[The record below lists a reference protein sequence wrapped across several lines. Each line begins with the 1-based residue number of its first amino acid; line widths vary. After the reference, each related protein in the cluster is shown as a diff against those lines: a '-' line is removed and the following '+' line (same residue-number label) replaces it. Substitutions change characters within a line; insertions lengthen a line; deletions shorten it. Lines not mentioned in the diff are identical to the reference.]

1 MADFFQNQHYL
12 EYLVNEA
19 LPELV
24 RSYGYGLWKTLMVW
38 SPKCFSGE
46 GPYTLAMVLSEF
58 ATRYPGLGFDF
69 TIVATDVSTQII
81 DIARRG
87 VYDENTIKP
96 VPLAL
101 RKKYLLKSKDRSR
114 QLVRIA
120 PELQEMVKF
129 RTGDLLKEDLQF
141 REPLD
146 IIYCPEVPSNMDS
159 AIIKHLFT
167 KFYRYLSPG
176 GYLFFGHQLPP
187 RGLPVALAQV
197 APRIYRKP
205 NS

>member
-1 MADFFQNQHYL
+1 
-12 EYLVNEA
+12 
-19 LPELV
+19 
-24 RSYGYGLWKTLMVW
+24 
-38 SPKCFSGE
+38 
-46 GPYTLAMVLSEF
+46 MVLSEF

-69 TIVATDVSTQII
+69 TIMATDVSPQII

-101 RKKYLLKSKDRSR
+101 RKKYLLKSKDKSR

-129 RTGDLLKEDLQF
+129 RTGDLFKEDLKF

-159 AIIKHLFT
+159 AIIMHIVT

-176 GYLFFGHQLPP
+176 GYLFFGHQLPLG
-187 RGLPVALAQV
+187 GLPVPLAQV

-205 NS
+205 NF